1 MFYLDV
7 IPDPRPTGDG
17 GLFIALVAVVLALIF
32 FAAIAAAGI
41 FLFVRR
47 RNQRSADTAP
57 AQQPF
62 AESQ

>member
-1 MFYLDV
+1 
-7 IPDPRPTGDG
+7 
-17 GLFIALVAVVLALIF
+17 LFIVLVAVVLALIF